1 MAKKVKALV
10 KLQIEGG
17 KATPAPPVGPM
28 LAQHGIN
35 MQQFCQE
42 FNDKTQEMTGSTIPV
57 EITVYEN
64 GTYSFILK
72 SPPASE
78 LLRKKAGIE
87 KGSGKPNKKKVAK
100 LTRADLEEVAKEKMK
115 DLNATDIKQATKIIE
130 GTARSMGIEVKD

>member
-1 MAKKVKALV
+1 MAKKVKAVV

-42 FNDKTQEMTGSTIPV
+42 FNDRTKELAGSTIPV

-64 GTYSFILK
+64 GNYSFITK
-72 SPPASE
+72 KPPVSE
-78 LLRKKAGIE
+78 LLKKKIGIE
-87 KGSGKPNKKKVAK
+87 KGSGSPNKKKVAK
-100 LTRADLEEVAKEKMK
+100 ISRKDLEEVAKEKMD
-115 DLNATDIKQATKIIE
+115 DLNTKDISQAAKIVE
-130 GTARSMGIEVKD
+130 GTASSMGIEVE